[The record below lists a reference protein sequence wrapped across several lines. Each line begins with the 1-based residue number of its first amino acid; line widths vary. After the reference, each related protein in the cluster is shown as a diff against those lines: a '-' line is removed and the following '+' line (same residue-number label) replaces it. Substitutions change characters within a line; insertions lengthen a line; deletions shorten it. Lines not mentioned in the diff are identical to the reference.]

1 MAAMVSAVRIYTI
14 CDTRDCPAV
23 AQPGRAFGCRCWL
36 TEADQVK
43 QPTGLT
49 KIETEESQAQTS
61 YASKLGANPA
71 RGIKCHEYALVVS
84 KLKKLPIDQLN

>member
-36 TEADQVK
+36 TEADQEK

-71 RGIKCHEYALVVS
+71 RGIKCHEYFSCFKA
-84 KLKKLPIDQLN
+84 KDTTNRPLN